1 MFQFV
6 FMFHSG
12 EMWAT
17 SAKCEK
23 RVFCK
28 SHKDPMSIFDVIKT
42 KPLWL
47 SLCSFVFQQELF
59 YSYLYAICQETI
71 CHKPHCQQLR
81 IFQS

>member
-23 RVFCK
+23 RVF
-28 SHKDPMSIFDVIKT
+28 
-42 KPLWL
+42 L
-47 SLCSFVFQQELF
+47 QE
-59 YSYLYAICQETI
+59 
-71 CHKPHCQQLR
+71 P
-81 IFQS
+81 